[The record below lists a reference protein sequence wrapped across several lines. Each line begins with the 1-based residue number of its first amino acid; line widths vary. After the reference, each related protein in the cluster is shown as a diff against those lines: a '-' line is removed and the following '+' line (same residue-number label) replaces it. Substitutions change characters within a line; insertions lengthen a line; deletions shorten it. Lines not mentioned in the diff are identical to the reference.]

1 MMGETTVLYVLT
13 TLAQSCAALAAFV
26 GAIGVFRLQM
36 LRDQRL
42 AAQHE
47 LMADVYAVIRRDM
60 LFDALL
66 EHVELNKTNPQY
78 AKAVQAR
85 DLWKMYVPRL
95 KQARSAL
102 IRLEA
107 WTLVVIGASL
117 IAFNFIP
124 WLKDARWLPYALLVV
139 VIVTVTIT
147 LWSVVVWTG
156 SVDQ

>member
-1 MMGETTVLYVLT
+1 MGETTVLYVLT

-36 LRDQRL
+36 LRDQRIAAEREL
-42 AAQHE
+42 AAQ
-47 LMADVYAVIRRDM
+47 AYALTRTDM
-60 LFDALL
+60 HTDAIL
-66 EHVELNKTNPQY
+66 EHVELNKANPQY
-78 AKAVQAR
+78 TKAIQAR
-85 DLWKMYVPRL
+85 DLWRTYVPRL

-117 IAFNFIP
+117 VAFNFIP
-124 WLKDARWLPYALLVV
+124 WLKYARWLPYALLLV
-139 VIVTVTIT
+139 VIATVAVT

-156 SVDQ
+156 KVAE